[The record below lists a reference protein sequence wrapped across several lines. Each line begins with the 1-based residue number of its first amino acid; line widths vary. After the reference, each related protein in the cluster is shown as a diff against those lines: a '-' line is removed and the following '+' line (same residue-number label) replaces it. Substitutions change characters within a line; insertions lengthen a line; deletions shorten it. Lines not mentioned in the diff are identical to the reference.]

1 MTNLRLRLA
10 AVAALLA
17 AAPTFAQGHDPDL
30 ISREEL
36 PDARTVDVNATAD
49 GGYQVDFFN
58 ATTQPTM
65 MQAAATTQLADI
77 DGDGSPDLIVILSA
91 PTPDGLTGAH
101 VWDLFLPD
109 PHLMHISSGVT
120 SADAA
125 IEELRREITG
135 RFTLANGLAAVGY
148 LRDAPAQPEAA
159 NHLATIEGALVHAEV
174 ASARGALDAASAA
187 HEIGDIDADA
197 LAAATNAFNE
207 AILRREA
214 FALSGRSQV
223 YD

>member
-101 VWDLFLPD
+101 VWDLFQ
-109 PHLMHISSGVT
+109 I
-120 SADAA
+120 
-125 IEELRREITG
+125 G
-135 RFTLANGLAAVGY
+135 R
-148 LRDAPAQPEAA
+148 
-159 NHLATIEGALVHAEV
+159 
-174 ASARGALDAASAA
+174 A
-187 HEIGDIDADA
+187 H
-197 LAAATNAFNE
+197 
-207 AILRREA
+207 
-214 FALSGRSQV
+214 V
-223 YD
+223 